1 MSLGTFCCRALVLVS
16 LSLCGQVHAQSGL
29 VLGSF
34 SSLENAEARRTEV
47 QYVLGQPT
55 QIVPAVVQG
64 RELFRVIVAAQQ
76 ISYEQL
82 KAQAEASGLGRGWRF
97 ELPAVRTAATPR
109 VAQRPTTQPQP
120 TRQVTPSEP
129 IQQSSSA
136 VEVTP
141 KSMVALGSGGEDVDI
156 NIPEFAKDQFN
167 MRMDGRLDEAV
178 WQQVPGY
185 DNMLVMDPDTLAD
198 PRYKTDAR
206 FFYTEEGLY
215 VGVYMQQPPETLIA
229 RLSSRDLFINRDAV
243 GITLDT
249 SGEGLYG
256 YWFSVNL
263 GGSVMDGKVA
273 AERQFSR
280 EWDGPWTSGTA
291 ELADGWSAEMFL
303 PWSMMTMADAE
314 NGQRKLD
321 FG

>member
-1 MSLGTFCCRALVLVS
+1 M
-16 LSLCGQVHAQSGL
+16 
-29 VLGSF
+29 
-34 SSLENAEARRTEV
+34 
-47 QYVLGQPT
+47 
-55 QIVPAVVQG
+55 PAVVQG
-64 RELFRVIVAAQQ
+64 RGVFRVVVAAGQL
-76 ISYEQL
+76 SYEQL
-82 KAQAEASGLGRGWRF
+82 KAQAQAGGLGRGWRY
-97 ELPAVRTAATPR
+97 ELPNLPAAVPADYERSASKISASPQVKPAEPTRPR
-109 VAQRPTTQPQP
+109 VEVVETMPT
-120 TRQVTPSEP
+120 
-129 IQQSSSA
+129 
-136 VEVTP
+136 
-141 KSMVALGSGGEDVDI
+141 SMVALGSQGEDVDI

-167 MRMDGRLDEAV
+167 MRIDGRLDEAV

-273 AERQFSR
+273 AERQFSGNGMAH
-280 EWDGPWTSGTA
+280 GPVA
-291 ELADGWSAEMFL
+291 
-303 PWSMMTMADAE
+303 P
-314 NGQRKLD
+314 
-321 FG
+321 